1 MSNLWR
7 RPSTLVL
14 TVDEAEFIDA
24 AMSRFFPGSIDTPDG
39 SHYVDHKLN
48 RSLNPIDGEA
58 FSEVQGVT
66 ATLYRATISEVQA
79 YCLRVYDRRFQS
91 LCAREQDVVLMLLEE
106 GCNQMQILFEMLLND
121 STEAFLTHVLWP
133 LRK

>member
-7 RPSTLVL
+7 QRSTLVL
-14 TVDEAEFIDA
+14 TTDEAEFIDA
-24 AMSRFFPGSIDTPDG
+24 AMSRFFPGGFDTPDG
-39 SHYVDHKLN
+39 SHYVDQKLH
-48 RSLNPIDGEA
+48 RSLHPIEGET

-66 ATLYRATISEVQA
+66 AALYRATIGEVQA
-79 YCLRVYDRRFQS
+79 YCLRVYDGRFQS

-106 GCNQMQILFEMLLND
+106 GCNQTQILFEMLLND

-133 LRK
+133 FEE